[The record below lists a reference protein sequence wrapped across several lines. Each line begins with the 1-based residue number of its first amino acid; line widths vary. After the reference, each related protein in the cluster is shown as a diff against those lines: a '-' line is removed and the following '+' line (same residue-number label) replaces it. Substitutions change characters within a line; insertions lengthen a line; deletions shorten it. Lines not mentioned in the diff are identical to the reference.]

1 MELAVRRFA
10 RNILILHLGLLALVL
25 ALVFFA
31 SRAIRESAREQALH
45 QAQSRQEL
53 LANQTA
59 RGIEGFYQSI
69 LSDLDLLPPAESPAE
84 AAALVS
90 GVPGL
95 RARLGMTKLGGGKGL
110 NSSSTKPTPRPFQG
124 TGVRP
129 LAQAASG
136 QPRRN
141 ILGPLLARQLGER
154 VDYLFVYNKR
164 AGSGQS
170 SIVDVAHAEGTPDAA
185 ANATDSAEQH
195 IVAAYGPWLK
205 NVDAPSI
212 SPFQMVDGH
221 GVNLVCHPLINQP
234 LIIVAVVYVEKIDQE
249 YLKPLNEDPATGG
262 AFLINSE
269 RVTLAAS
276 RPDLVGLNL
285 AEDPDPQFKAAM
297 ESFRHENA
305 DATHENNE
313 PAHEATEVSYQGTSV
328 LEHRFRIGNES
339 FEPAVV
345 TAVPVQVAGKRWFV
359 LVSSPLADVDSVVQS
374 LFHRIVGWAAFVV
387 VAMSGI
393 LVSTAVQMIR
403 GRMKLE
409 RVQHEVLTRELER
422 ARQIQQAWLP
432 RAAPASRWI
441 DIAAVNY
448 PAQHISGDF
457 YNWFDLPGGRIAVV
471 IGDVTGHGMS
481 AAFLMA
487 TTQLL
492 VRTTMERMEDPGK
505 CLAEV
510 NRLLCTQ
517 AFNGQFVT
525 MQLLV
530 IDPARRTIELAT
542 AGHPAPFMAE
552 PASNGHPPSDKPPV
566 GGPPAA
572 PGAAAPVSLSFRPL
586 KLEPQLVLG
595 VESETT
601 YPTEHFSLP
610 IGAALLLY
618 TDGAA
623 DVQSRDGSRF
633 GNEGIRRSLS
643 PRPGPGGRSAL
654 DKPADS
660 RALLETVVRAVNDF
674 RGSEALGDDL
684 TLVAVRIAGNPRPA
698 PASKRPATM
707 ALP

>member
-10 RNILILHLGLLALVL
+10 RNILLIHLGLLALVL
-25 ALVFFA
+25 AMVFFA
-31 SRAIRESAREQALH
+31 SRAIRDSAREQALH

-95 RARLGMTKLGGGKGL
+95 RARLGINKPGGKGT
-110 NSSSTKPTPRPFQG
+110 STRPFQG
-124 TGVRP
+124 PGSKP
-129 LAQAASG
+129 LTNANG

-170 SIVDVAHAEGTPDAA
+170 PIVDVAHSDNPSEISSTV

-205 NVDAPSI
+205 TVDAPSI

-221 GVNLVCHPLINQP
+221 GVNLVCHPLINQH

-249 YLKPLNEDPATGG
+249 YLRPLNEDPATGG

-276 RPDLVGLNL
+276 RPDLVGLDL
-285 AEDPDPQFKAAM
+285 SKEPDAQFKEAI
-297 ESFRHENA
+297 ESFRHETGEPNHETA
-305 DATHENNE
+305 DSIHDSD
-313 PAHEATEVSYQGTSV
+313 VSFQGSRV
-328 LEHRFRIGNES
+328 LEHRFNLGSES
-339 FEPAVV
+339 FEPAVM
-345 TAVPVQVAGKRWFV
+345 TAVPIQVAGKRWFV
-359 LVSSPLADVDSVVQS
+359 LVSSPLADVDSVVQN

-432 RAAPASRWI
+432 RAAPASRWL

-457 YNWFDLPGGRIAVV
+457 YNWFDLPDGRTAVV

-492 VRTTMERMEDPGK
+492 VRATMERVEDPGK

-530 IDPARRTIELAT
+530 IDPSRRTIELAT
-542 AGHPAPFMAE
+542 AGHPAPFLAE
-552 PASNGHPPSDKPPV
+552 PVSNGPTGDK
-566 GGPPAA
+566 GGLSAVSGAPAPLA
-572 PGAAAPVSLSFRPL
+572 FKAL

-595 VESETT
+595 VESDTT
-601 YPTEHFSLP
+601 YDTERFSLP
-610 IGAALLLY
+610 VGATLLLY

-623 DVQSRDGSRF
+623 DVQAPDGRRF
-633 GNEGIRRSLS
+633 GNDGLRQSLS
-643 PRPGPGGRSAL
+643 PIPGRHNGDGQSL
-654 DKPADS
+654 DKPADA
-660 RALLETVVRAVNDF
+660 RALLETVVRAVNHF

-684 TLVAVRIAGNPRPA
+684 TLVAVRIAGIPRPA
-698 PASKRPATM
+698 AKRATTM
-707 ALP
+707 ALPAQK

>member
-10 RNILILHLGLLALVL
+10 RNILLIHLGLLALVL
-25 ALVFFA
+25 AMVFFA
-31 SRAIRESAREQALH
+31 SRAIRESAREQAMR

-90 GVPGL
+90 GVPGI
-95 RARLGMTKLGGGKGL
+95 RAKLGL
-110 NSSSTKPTPRPFQG
+110 NKANRPPNPPGNSPTSRPFPGLAARPAQG
-124 TGVRP
+124 
-129 LAQAASG
+129 G
-136 QPRRN
+136 QPPRRN

-170 SIVDVAHAEGTPDAA
+170 PIVDVAHSDGAPDPAA
-185 ANATDSAEQH
+185 SATDSAEQK
-195 IVAAYGPWLK
+195 IAAAYGPWLK
-205 NVDAPSI
+205 TVTTPSI
-212 SPFQMVDGH
+212 SPFQMVEGH
-221 GVNLVCHPLINQP
+221 GVNLVCHPLTNQP

-262 AFLINSE
+262 AFLINSDE
-269 RVTLAAS
+269 VTLAAS

-285 AEDPDPQFKAAM
+285 SEESDPQVKDAIA
-297 ESFRHENA
+297 SFRHDSA
-305 DATHENNE
+305 DATHESAD
-313 PAHEATEVSYQGTSV
+313 PTHETNEVSYQGTRI
-328 LEHRFRIGNES
+328 LEHRFKLGNES

-345 TAVPVQVAGKRWFV
+345 TAVPIQVAGKRWFV
-359 LVSSPLADVDSVVQS
+359 MVTSPLADVDSVVGR
-374 LFHRIVGWAAFVV
+374 LFHEIVGWAAFLV

-403 GRMKLE
+403 GRMKVE
-409 RVQHEVLTRELER
+409 RVQHEALTRELEH
-422 ARQIQQAWLP
+422 ARRIQQAWLP
-432 RAAPASRWI
+432 RAAPASRWL

-457 YNWFDLPGGRIAVV
+457 YNWFDLPDGRTAVV

-492 VRTTMERMEDPGK
+492 VRSTMERMEDPGK

-530 IDPARRTIELAT
+530 IDPSRRTIELAT
-542 AGHPAPFMAE
+542 AGHPAPLLAE
-552 PASNGHPPSDKPPV
+552 AVPGSRAVEK
-566 GGPPAA
+566 
-572 PGAAAPVSLSFRPL
+572 GAAVNLPAVSTAPPINTLAFKPL

-595 VESETT
+595 VESDTT
-601 YPTEHFSLP
+601 YDTEHFALP
-610 IGAALLLY
+610 VGATLLLY

-623 DVQSRDGSRF
+623 DVQAADGRRF
-633 GNEGIRRSLS
+633 GNDGLRHSLS
-643 PRPGPGGRSAL
+643 PPPGRHNGDPHA
-654 DKPADS
+654 DKPADA
-660 RALLETVVRAVNDF
+660 RALLETVVRSVNDF
-674 RGSEALGDDL
+674 RGSVALGDDL
-684 TLVAVRIAGNPRPA
+684 TLVAVRVAGSPRPA
-698 PASKRPATM
+698 TAAAPKRTTTM